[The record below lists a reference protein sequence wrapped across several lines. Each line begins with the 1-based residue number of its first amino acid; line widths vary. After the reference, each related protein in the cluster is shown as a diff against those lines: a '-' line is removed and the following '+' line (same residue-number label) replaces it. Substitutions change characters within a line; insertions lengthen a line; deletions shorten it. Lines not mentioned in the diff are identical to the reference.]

1 MGTGVSFSKEV
12 NVLSALLF
20 SIQGPQGI
28 RGDKGEPGDKGPRG
42 LPGLK
47 GHNGLQ
53 GLPGLA
59 VSKMWTSCMYTD
71 LKRSS
76 SNFHCHCSKM
86 SYIIFI
92 SHSLAHSISQRLMPF
107 HPNTKR

>member
-1 MGTGVSFSKEV
+1 MFVGKCHFQRKVNCLCVPFS
-12 NVLSALLF
+12 L
-20 SIQGPQGI
+20 QGPQGV

-59 VSKMWTSCMYTD
+59 VSKVRPSCMYTC
-71 LKRSS
+71 LR
-76 SNFHCHCSKM
+76 
-86 SYIIFI
+86 
-92 SHSLAHSISQRLMPF
+92 
-107 HPNTKR
+107 